1 MGSAMSTRP
10 TSRLAALLRGWL
22 GVSLVPLAVLVDT
35 ALAVRHGWAANS
47 AGVLS
52 AVPKLMAAWL
62 AIVAALALV
71 REFRGFLVRHS
82 ARLMAL
88 GLALLAGCCLLE
100 MSLYAVRPVAPFH
113 LRPPGAVYQFD
124 PDANVLPGV
133 FGKAQSTINSQ
144 GVRGPELPADRIAY
158 RVLCVGGSGA
168 ECYYLDDAEAW
179 PAVLGEKL
187 SAQGPRLVWTGA
199 AAVSQHGLAQHARF
213 VAESPLVAEMDC
225 LVVLAGVNDLLQCLL
240 GLDAQRDLPGPLW
253 YRSQLIDLAQE
264 TWNARLGMGLVI
276 DADGSRIA
284 LARLGRQ
291 IPERKLNERQLL
303 DDYEQRLRQLVAA
316 ADARHVRLVLV
327 TQPVLWDD
335 FLSAT
340 ALRRLRWARVYPYPR
355 PWDKLKPGPLRAW
368 ADRYNE
374 RLRQV
379 AQACGV
385 PCVDAASGMNG
396 VEMYFYDDFHLN
408 EAGCQALGQRLAE
421 AIAVPSAEG
430 G

>member
-1 MGSAMSTRP
+1 MSTRL
-10 TSRLAALLRGWL
+10 TSRLAPLLRGWL
-22 GVSLVPLAVLVDT
+22 GVSLIPLAALVDN
-35 ALAVRHGWAANS
+35 ALAVRQGWAPNS

-52 AVPKLMAAWL
+52 LVPKLMAAWL
-62 AIVAALALV
+62 AIIAALALV
-71 REFRGFLVRHS
+71 REFRGLLVGYS
-82 ARLMAL
+82 SQLL
-88 GLALLAGCCLLE
+88 TLSLALLAGCCLSE
-100 MSLYAVRPVAPFH
+100 MSLYAVRRAAPFH
-113 LRPPGAVYQFD
+113 LRPPGAVYRYE
-124 PDANVLPGV
+124 PDANVMPGV
-133 FGKAQSTINSQ
+133 FGKALSTINSQ
-144 GVRGPELPADRIAY
+144 GVRGPELPANRTAY
-158 RVLCVGGSGA
+158 RILCVGGSGA

-179 PAVLGEKL
+179 PAVLGEVL
-187 SAQGPRLVWTGA
+187 SAQGPRPVWTGA

-240 GLDAQRDLPGPLW
+240 GLDAVRDLPGPLW

-264 TWNARLGMGLVI
+264 SWNARLGMGLVI

-291 IPERKLNERQLL
+291 IPERKLNDRHML
-303 DDYEQRLRQLVAA
+303 DDYERRLRQLIAA
-316 ADARHVRLVLV
+316 AEARHVRLVLV

-340 ALRRLRWARVYPYPR
+340 ALRRMRWARVYPYPR
-355 PWDKLKPGPLRAW
+355 PWDQLKPGPLRAW
-368 ADRYNE
+368 INRYNE
-374 RLRQV
+374 RLLRM
-379 AQACGV
+379 AQECGV

-408 EAGCQALGQRLAE
+408 EAGCQGLGQRLAE

-430 G
+430 E